1 MGGASLV
8 LGPLLLL
15 TGVLL
20 RLRFDFFFPAQL
32 SAYGHHPGLMTASY
46 SFVSAGW
53 VLLWPGV
60 VLLAAK
66 IGERFRELAL
76 WGGALTVLGLFAR
89 AFHAGVDH
97 LAFQLVAV
105 QGGGIGDANGER
117 DLRRVPHLQHTQL
130 SHHGRLA
137 PAGHRRLPLPSART
151 AACGGPGFGIGDA
164 AGGC

>member
-8 LGPLLLL
+8 FGPVLLL

-32 SAYGHHPGLMTASY
+32 SAYGRHPGLMTASD

-66 IGERFRELAL
+66 IGERVRELAP
-76 WGGALTVLGLFAR
+76 WGGALTVLGLFAC

-97 LAFQLVAV
+97 LAFHWWPC
-105 QGGGIGDANGER
+105 R
-117 DLRRVPHLQHTQL
+117 
-130 SHHGRLA
+130 GR
-137 PAGHRRLPLPSART
+137 HRRRER
-151 AACGGPGFGIGDA
+151 
-164 AGGC
+164 